1 MTLRNDEVF
10 PTISSID
17 SNVKSLFLQFP
28 AMVCLLEG
36 PELRCTYANPLYT
49 KLYGHRELIG
59 KTPQEMV
66 PDLEGQGHFEVLENV
81 YKTGTPFYGF
91 NHPVSADWLSDGNST
106 TKYFNF
112 VYFPYK
118 VEEQTIGVIA
128 FGLEVTEYV
137 AAKKVADDQQLLIST
152 ISSAAPTC
160 LWICDEKMNCIFV
173 NETWIRWTGKPL
185 EYHLRSGWATNILE
199 ADRDNA
205 YRMFQHAYKTKQPY
219 SHEYRVICA
228 DGTTKWCL
236 SSGSPWYLPDGTFG
250 GFAGSSMDIT
260 ERKHEEKRTQSMV
273 DALPLMAWTAKPD
286 GALYY
291 FNRRWYEYTGQT
303 PEEAAGDGWAST
315 MPPDTE
321 QAVFTRWRYSLEH
334 KVPYEVECRYR
345 RHDGEYRWHIARAE
359 PIKNDIGG
367 VLYWL
372 GTSTDIHDQKSL
384 SDQLERKVQERTT
397 DLTNANLALLRS
409 NEELER
415 FASVASHDLKE
426 PIRKI
431 QFFSDMLQQP
441 TSRNPEATI
450 KKIREASNRM
460 MALIDDLLE
469 FSSLN
474 RPQGEFE
481 EVDLNQV
488 LQEIRLDLELALEE
502 KGATI
507 ESDPLPTVR
516 GVPYQLS
523 QLFNNLIGNAIKYSN
538 PNEAPQIKISSGLAS
553 QEDIKAYPALESH
566 GKYHLISFEDNGI
579 GFKNEDAERIFT
591 IFQRLHSKETYA
603 GTGVGLAVCRKVAH
617 NHGGE
622 IYATSQPGKGSCFSI
637 LLPL

>member
-1 MTLRNDEVF
+1 MTLYKDQAF
-10 PTISSID
+10 PLHTSID
-17 SNVKSLFLQFP
+17 SNVKDLFKQFP

-36 PELRCTYANPLYT
+36 PELRCTFANPLYA
-49 KLYGHRELIG
+49 KLYGNRELIG

-91 NHPVSADWLSDGNST
+91 NHPVAADWLNEGSAS

-128 FGLEVTEYV
+128 FGLEVTDYV
-137 AAKKVADDQQLLIST
+137 VARKAADDHQLLLHT
-152 ISSAAPTC
+152 LSSASPTC
-160 LWICDEKMNCIFV
+160 LWICDEKMDCIFV

-185 EYHLRSGWATNILE
+185 AFHMGAGWANNLLE
-199 ADRDNA
+199 EDREYAFRMFKNA
-205 YRMFQHAYKTKQPY
+205 YTTKQCY
-219 SHEYRVICA
+219 SHEYRIVCA

-236 SSGSPWYLPDGTFG
+236 SSGSPWYRPDGSFG
-250 GFAGSSMDIT
+250 GFAGSSTDIT
-260 ERKHEEKRTQSMV
+260 ERKQEEKRIESMV

-303 PEEAAGDGWAST
+303 PEEAAGDGWATT

-321 QAVFTRWRYSLEH
+321 ESVFARWHYSLTH

-359 PIKNDIGG
+359 PIKNEAGEL
-367 VLYWL
+367 LYWL

-384 SDQLERKVQERTT
+384 SDQLEKKVEERTVE
-397 DLTNANLALLRS
+397 LSNANLALLRS

-426 PIRKI
+426 PLRKI
-431 QFFSDMLQQP
+431 QVFSDLLQQP
-441 TSRNPEATI
+441 SPRNAEATI

-460 MALIDDLLE
+460 MTLIDDLLE

-474 RPQGEFE
+474 RSPGGFE
-481 EVDLNQV
+481 KVDLNQI
-488 LQEIRLDLELALEE
+488 LQEIRQDLEVALEE
-502 KGATI
+502 KGAFI
-507 ESDPLPTVR
+507 SSDPLPTIK
-516 GVPYQLS
+516 GVSYQLN
-523 QLFNNLIGNAIKYSN
+523 QLFSNLIGNAIKYSKA
-538 PNEAPQIKISSGLAS
+538 NEAPRIQIRSRLAS
-553 QEDIKAYPALESH
+553 PQEVGGLSNLDSQKA
-566 GKYHLISFEDNGI
+566 YHLIRIEDNGI
-579 GFKNEDAERIFT
+579 GFKEEDAERIFT
-591 IFQRLHSKETYA
+591 IFQRLHSRDTYA

-622 IYATSQPGKGSCFSI
+622 IYASSTPDKGSCFTV
-637 LLPL
+637 LLPV

>member
-1 MTLRNDEVF
+1 MTILDGQIS
-10 PTISSID
+10 PPLSSID
-17 SNVKSLFLQFP
+17 SNVKSLFTQFP

-36 PELRCTYANPLYT
+36 PELRCTFANPLYA
-49 KLYGHRELIG
+49 KLYGNRELIG

-81 YKTGTPFYGF
+81 YKTGVPFYGF
-91 NHPVSADWLSDGNST
+91 NHPVSADWLNEGKLST
-106 TKYFNF
+106 KHFNF
-112 VYFPYK
+112 VYFPYR
-118 VEEQTIGVIA
+118 VQEQTIGVIA
-128 FGLEVTEYV
+128 FGLEVTDYV
-137 AAKKVADDQQLLIST
+137 MAKKVADDQQLLVNT

-160 LWICDEKMNCIFV
+160 LWICDEKMDCIFV
-173 NETWIRWTGKPL
+173 NETWIKWTGKPL
-185 EYHLRSGWATNILE
+185 EYHLGPGWAANLFE
-199 ADRDNA
+199 ADRDYAFNIVREA
-205 YRMFQHAYKTKQPY
+205 YRTKQSY
-219 SHEYRVICA
+219 SHEYRITCS
-228 DGTTKWCL
+228 DGSMKWCL

-260 ERKHEEKRTQSMV
+260 DRKQEEKRIQSMV

-315 MPPDTE
+315 MPSDTE
-321 QAVFTRWRYSLEH
+321 EAVFTRWHFSLDH
-334 KVPYEVECRYR
+334 KVTYEVECRYR

-359 PIKNDIGG
+359 PIKSETGE

-384 SDQLERKVQERTT
+384 SDQLERKVKERTT
-397 DLTNANLALLRS
+397 DLINANLALLRS

-426 PIRKI
+426 PLRKI
-431 QFFSDMLQQP
+431 QFFSDLLQQP
-441 TSRNPEATI
+441 SSRNPEAMI

-460 MALIDDLLE
+460 MTLIDDLLE
-469 FSSLN
+469 FSSLS
-474 RPQGEFE
+474 RSQGDFE
-481 EVDLNQV
+481 EVELNQI
-488 LQEIRLDLELALEE
+488 LQEICQDLELPLEE

-507 ESDPLPTVR
+507 ESDPLPTVK
-516 GVPYQLS
+516 GLSYQLT
-523 QLFNNLIGNAIKYSN
+523 QIFNNLIGNAIKYSK
-538 PNEAPQIKISSGLAS
+538 PNEAPRIKISSRLAS
-553 QEDIKAYPALESH
+553 QEEVEAFPTLDSER
-566 GKYHLISFEDNGI
+566 KYHLINVEDNGI
-579 GFKNEDAERIFT
+579 GFKPEDAGRIFT
-591 IFQRLHSKETYA
+591 IFHRLHSKETYA

-622 IYATSQPGKGSCFSI
+622 IYATSQPRKGSCFYI
-637 LLPL
+637 LLPT